1 MVARVDY
8 EGSSPSKTTKKVEI
22 TKGLENKS
30 VMLTSVELGGVGWFT
45 SIISKIHKDMFGK
58 PISWNYE
65 VSRFEATR
73 VRRPLPRGW
82 CTVWNARP
90 EDLVKR
96 DYYRVIGLQKSL
108 EDVYYSHALYHRPE
122 MTYDEILDKEPWF
135 FNEAKE
141 KWLRMEKPFEHE
153 NYMRFHLDDLN
164 TYTVEFFSK
173 ALDFLGFPN
182 EERPTNARLFAI
194 VLKAWFEEHNSWEH
208 LAQKL
213 IDLISQFRTHLLPV
227 KAYRNWECYS
237 NVSLKKG
244 HVLKGNLKKIKEMY
258 YEEVLNKVCK

>member
-1 MVARVDY
+1 VI
-8 EGSSPSKTTKKVEI
+8 E
-22 TKGLENKS
+22 TKGLLDKS

-45 SIISKIHKDMFGK
+45 SIISKIHKDMFGQ

-82 CTVWNARP
+82 CTVWNART

-122 MTYDEILDKEPWF
+122 MSYQEILDKEPWF
-135 FNEAKE
+135 FNVAKE
-141 KWLRMEKPFEHE
+141 KWLAMEKPFEHE
-153 NYMRFHLDDLN
+153 KYMRFHLDDLN
-164 TYTVEFFSK
+164 NHTVEFFNE

-194 VLKAWFEEHNSWEH
+194 IIKSWFEESNSWVG
-208 LAQKL
+208 LAEKL
-213 IDLISQFRTHLLPV
+213 IDLISRLRTHLLPV
-227 KAYRNWECYS
+227 KVYRNWECYS
-237 NVSLKKG
+237 NVSVKKDNVLVG
-244 HVLKGNLKKIKEMY
+244 HLVKIKEMY
-258 YEEVLNKVCK
+258 NEEVLNKI